1 MNKLLKLEGLQVEV
15 LGLNEFIESLQV
27 SEREKQQ
34 VMDHNTP
41 CAVIMREGK
50 PTLLCRNDVYGP
62 SAESYYETLHEI
74 LSSLGLNK
82 ETIENFWEQL
92 FPEVM

>member
-1 MNKLLKLEGLQVEV
+1 MDDKLKLKGLSIKV
-15 LGLNEFIESLQV
+15 LGLDEFIESLQV

-34 VMDHNTP
+34 VRDHNTP

-62 SAESYYETLHEI
+62 SAESYYETLYEI
-74 LSSLGLNK
+74 LSSHGLNK
-82 ETIENFWEQL
+82 ETIENFWREL